1 MIEKC
6 INFNDKRK
14 NLKLNWDMLVI
25 QNKSKALHT
34 HYMLLEE
41 TL

>member
-1 MIEKC
+1 MHKSQIEL
-6 INFNDKRK
+6 RYV
-14 NLKLNWDMLVI
+14 VI

-34 HYMLLEE
+34 HNMLLEE